1 MLAGHETTS
10 TALAWTVYALSQHPS
25 IQTAL
30 REELRT
36 LPLPRAASGCEPL
49 DQETLAALDKLPL
62 LDAVVRET
70 LRLYAP
76 VTMTSRAPTEDTTI
90 PLARPYVDTQG
101 VIRDSIFL
109 PRGVIVNIPVLLIN
123 RSKELWGPDAAEWK

>member
-10 TALAWTVYALSQHPS
+10 TALSWAVYALSQRPD

-76 VTMTSRAPTEDTTI
+76 VAFTSRAATEDTTV
-90 PLARPYVDTQG
+90 PLARPFVDAQG
-101 VIRDSIFL
+101 ITRDSIFL
-109 PRGVIVNIPVLLIN
+109 PRGVMIMTPISLVN